1 MEGLGHHRPAPQRC
15 CCCVSVCSVVQSCLT
30 LWDPLDCSRQ
40 APLSTGFSRQ
50 EYWSGLLCPP
60 LGDLLDPG
68 NRTQVSCAS
77 CIAGGLFTA
86 EPPGSLWGGVHD
98 SWPPEEPERRPDD
111 TELSPS
117 WVSSSVNHMGTPR
130 VFSNTTVQK
139 HQFFGAQLSL

>member
-15 CCCVSVCSVVQSCLT
+15 CCCVSVYSVVQSCLT

-60 LGDLLDPG
+60 LGDLPDPG

-86 EPPGSLWGGVHD
+86 EPPGRPRGGAG
-98 SWPPEEPERRPDD
+98 
-111 TELSPS
+111 L
-117 WVSSSVNHMGTPR
+117 G
-130 VFSNTTVQK
+130 
-139 HQFFGAQLSL
+139 QFFTSLLPAPRTVSWAETHSTYMCPCGNESMNGSGRECRHQ